1 MTFAA
6 YKDHPLRVSVGRIL
20 EIQSKAEMADPVV
33 ADNEQY
39 AFARDK
45 TFAIVQSIQALL
57 QATPAT
63 LASSQAMAQ
72 IHAHIQAPLNELNS
86 YLSNKNP
93 GHIVNAATQ
102 LEQSVL
108 PLLWAFAP
116 QVQALPQPNLS
127 ELLEQQ
133 AASAAQAVHQLV
145 IQRDELAIKLQ
156 NEVSRADALSTR
168 LDDMVE
174 GATKERAESAA
185 AVAKLEKAFAEKEIE
200 RATAFEAS
208 LTKFREN
215 FGLLEGKSKKDS
227 EALIAA
233 LEDQK
238 SKAAQI
244 VQVVGNI
251 GVTGNYQQIAN
262 TEAKQANFWRWA
274 TVLVF
279 AAGITVAG
287 ATFIKFWNQPFSVE
301 NTWSVVIR
309 LLYAIAITAPAWYTA
324 RESARHRTNADRA
337 RQTELELASIGPF
350 IELMPEERKVAIREE
365 LTKVYFGKQV
375 EAHEV
380 KTSLDVTV
388 MKDLAIELAK
398 VLRK

>member
-1 MTFAA
+1 MTFTL
-6 YKDHPLRVSVGRIL
+6 YKDHPLWISVGKIL
-20 EIQSKAEMADPVV
+20 EMQSREEMADSVV
-33 ADNEQY
+33 TDHEQY
-39 AFARDK
+39 VFARDK
-45 TFAIVQSIQALL
+45 TFAIAQSIQTLL

-72 IHAHIQAPLNELNS
+72 IQAHIQTPLNEMNS
-86 YLSNKNP
+86 YLGNKNP
-93 GHIVNAATQ
+93 GHIVNAASQ

-133 AASAAQAVHQLV
+133 AASAAQAIHQLLT
-145 IQRDELAIKLQ
+145 QRDELAIKLQ

-168 LDDMVE
+168 LDGMIE
-174 GATKERAESAA
+174 AATKERAEAAA
-185 AVAKLEKAFAEKEIE
+185 AVAKLERAFAEKEIE

-208 LTKFREN
+208 LKKNRED
-215 FGLLEGKSKKDS
+215 FDLFEGKSKKDS
-227 EALIAA
+227 AALIAA
-233 LEDQK
+233 LEVQK

-262 TEAKQANFWRWA
+262 AEAKQANFWRWA
-274 TVLVF
+274 TVLIF
-279 AAGITVAG
+279 LAGISVAG
-287 ATFIKFWNQPFSVE
+287 ATFIKYWSQPFSTE

-309 LLYAIAITAPAWYTA
+309 LLYAIAITVPAWYTA

-375 EAHEV
+375 DAHEV
-380 KTSLDVTV
+380 KIPLDVTV